1 MVDNGWNRLMNLRLT
16 THDAQLTMKTLV
28 FLLLVVG
35 CQLFV
40 SSAHAQVN
48 VTIKNTPINITLVWE
63 ASSYVP
69 PFYKGKA
76 LMPDGGDARIVAFLP
91 PGVPVTSDISYSWR
105 VDGSIDGDNSGVG
118 RNSYTIES
126 EIFGGSSLVVV
137 EVSNTNGLIGTGALR
152 IPLTKPQILVYA
164 DAPLGGVLF
173 NDENPHVAGTELTME
188 TYPLFFTTRRRDNAN
203 LSYVWRVNG
212 MPATNPLGNSGRLVL
227 RSEEAIGT
235 TTIGV
240 SVSNADRILESAS
253 GDTTIFFE

>member
-1 MVDNGWNRLMNLRLT
+1 MDANLYY
-16 THDAQLTMKTLV
+16 MKYLLAIITLS
-28 FLLLVVG
+28 FAFGSLP
-35 CQLFV
+35 
-40 SSAHAQVN
+40 ATAQVN
-48 VTIKNTPINITLVWE
+48 ITTKNIPTNITLVWE

-76 LMPDGGDARIVAFLP
+76 LMPDGGDARVVAFLP

-105 VDGSIDGDNSGVG
+105 VDGVVDGANSGVG
-118 RNSYTIES
+118 RSSYTIES

-137 EVSNTNGLIGTGALR
+137 EISNANGLIGTGALR
-152 IPLTKPQILVYA
+152 IPLIKPQILVYT

-173 NDENPHVAGTELTME
+173 NDENPRITGTELTME

-212 MPATNPLGNSGRLVL
+212 VPATNPLGNSGRLVL

-240 SVSNADRILESAS
+240 SVSNTDHILESAS